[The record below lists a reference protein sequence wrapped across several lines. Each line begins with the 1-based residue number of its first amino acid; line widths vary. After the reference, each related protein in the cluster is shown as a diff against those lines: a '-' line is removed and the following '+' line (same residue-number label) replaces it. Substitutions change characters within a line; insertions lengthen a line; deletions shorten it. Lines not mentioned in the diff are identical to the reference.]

1 MAHLVRWFTHWKWWF
16 SIVFFV
22 CLPEGTIYGDWDFAT
37 IHSMLPEQHVAPHP
51 KEALGP
57 GGWQRKGNM
66 EILKQ
71 QKLNIWLIYIY
82 IYIERSTCTYMYI
95 YTYLHIYICF
105 CISKLILLLLLLSF
119 LLLLLYNHITICICN
134 YMLIKQIVCVYILVC
149 IYIYIYMYKYIY
161 KNMYICIYIYIHI
174 YIYIYINM
182 GGGCCERQNL
192 SCKLPFLYS
201 TSCLLRAEHET

>member
-66 EILKQ
+66 EIIKQ
-71 QKLNIWLIYIY
+71 QKLNMTDIHIY
-82 IYIERSTCTYMYI
+82 IYIERDPHVHICTYIHICIYI
-95 YTYLHIYICF
+95 YIYICF

-134 YMLIKQIVCVYILVC
+134 YMLIKKNSMCIHTCMYIHIYIYVQIYIKIC
-149 IYIYIYMYKYIY
+149 IYIYIYIY
-161 KNMYICIYIYIHI
+161 TYIYI
-174 YIYIYINM
+174 
-182 GGGCCERQNL
+182 
-192 SCKLPFLYS
+192 
-201 TSCLLRAEHET
+201 